1 MLHQVLN
8 WSSVNIRYDFNFHI
22 NNQGDWKMEKVVL
35 AFSGG
40 LDTSVCV
47 KLLQDKYQKEVI
59 TACVDVGQPVDEI
72 SRPEKLARDMGVKHY
87 TIDAKNEFA
96 REFIFRAVKAN
107 ALYEGYPLST
117 ALARPLIAMKIVDL
131 AKKEGATAI
140 SHGCTGKGNDQFRFE
155 STIRSGSNCEVI
167 APIRDL
173 NLTRTE
179 EMEYAREHGIPL
191 PSEKLYSIDENLWG
205 RSIEGDILE
214 DPMVETPEEAFSWTR
229 STEDA
234 PEDAQIL
241 EMSFE
246 KGVPVSLDSQD
257 MGPVEIIEACNQVA
271 GSHGIGRV
279 DIIEDRIIGLKSRE
293 NYETPGALLIINAH
307 KALEQL
313 TLTREELKFSEIV
326 SLTYSELV
334 YNGLWHEPLRE
345 DLDQLLDHMQ
355 QRVSGVVKLKL
366 HKGSLRILGRKSPY
380 SLYNEKAVS
389 FEDKELDQREIAG
402 MVKNYA
408 LQAACYQDI
417 CKRD

>member
-1 MLHQVLN
+1 
-8 WSSVNIRYDFNFHI
+8 
-22 NNQGDWKMEKVVL
+22 MEKVVL

-59 TACVDVGQPVDEI
+59 TACVDVGQPEEEI

-87 TIDAKNEFA
+87 TIDAKDEFSQD
-96 REFIFRAVKAN
+96 FIFPAIKAN

-117 ALARPLIAMKIVDL
+117 ALARPLIAMKIVEL
-131 AKKEGATAI
+131 AKKEGALAI

-155 STIRSGSNCEVI
+155 STIRSGSSCEII
-167 APIRDL
+167 APIRDM

-179 EMEYAREHGIPL
+179 EVEYATEHGIPL
-191 PSEKLYSIDENLWG
+191 PSDKLYSIDENLWG

-241 EMSFE
+241 EISFE
-246 KGVPVSLDSQD
+246 EGVPVALDGENLS
-257 MGPVEIIEACNQVA
+257 PVEIIEACNRVA
-271 GSHGIGRV
+271 GLHGIGRV
-279 DIIEDRIIGLKSRE
+279 DIMEDRIIGLKSRE
-293 NYETPGALLIINAH
+293 NYETPGALFIITAH

-326 SLTYSELV
+326 SQTYSELI

-355 QRVSGVVKLKL
+355 RRVTGVVKVKL
-366 HKGSLRILGRKSPY
+366 HKGNLRILGRKSPY

-389 FEDKELDQREIAG
+389 FEDKDMDQREMAG

-408 LQAACYQDI
+408 LQAACYQEV
-417 CKRD
+417 CKKD